1 MDIQAYIA
9 TGMAESYVLGLTT
22 PEETAE
28 VERLARQHPV
38 LQQEIDEIRASLETY
53 AQSLA
58 QTPPPELKDKI
69 WAALS
74 EEENSQS
81 IPGFSLPGT
90 DYTIETSPEAG
101 TGKEEIALVPQVSF
115 WRNYGVAAS
124 VILLIASLSY
134 NLFLM
139 NRLKQTQDQLAQAET
154 QRSSLAQQARFN
166 EVRYKDASTAL
177 AYYQNPDNDV
187 IQLKGTQPTNKNT
200 GAVVFWNR
208 KEQRVFLAVQNMP
221 APPKG
226 KQYQLWAIVDKK
238 PVDAGVFSAQPVA
251 VQSLKEIGQAQA
263 FAVTLE
269 NQGGSSVPTSDVL
282 MLGEV

>member
-9 TGMAESYVLGLTT
+9 TGIIDSYVLGLTT
-22 PEETAE
+22 PEETSE
-28 VERLARQHPV
+28 VESLARQYPA
-38 LQQEIDEIRASLETY
+38 LQKEIDDIRASLETY
-53 AQSLA
+53 AQQFV
-58 QTPPPELKDKI
+58 QTPPPGLKDKI

-74 EEENSQS
+74 EEEDKSNGTFLAPQADSQS
-81 IPGFSLPGT
+81 DSITQIKHS
-90 DYTIETSPEAG
+90 E
-101 TGKEEIALVPQVSF
+101 EEIKIVPEVSF

-124 VILLIASLSY
+124 IILLIASLSY

-139 NRLKQTQDQLAQAET
+139 NRLKQTENRLAQAENE
-154 QRSSLAQQARFN
+154 RFSLAQQAKFN
-166 EVRYKDASTAL
+166 EIRYKDASTAL
-177 AYYQNPDNDV
+177 AYYQNPDNEV
-187 IQLKGTQPTNKNT
+187 VQLKGTQPTNQNT

-221 APPKG
+221 APPPG

-238 PVDAGVFSAQPVA
+238 PVDAGVFSTQPVA

-269 NQGGSSVPTSDVL
+269 NEGGSPVPTSDVL